1 MESIDMENTLSLNS
15 EVGYQLPRE
24 IILRA
29 IGYQNPDSAGEEIN
43 DLITEYLGLA
53 IIAADPKAIYRSTSF
68 RLVGDDQVELL
79 DGQILTSE
87 MLYQTIAECEGII
100 IGLVTLGSKT
110 DAAIAAVSQEDAF
123 CGYLTDVISSLLVEI
138 LAHKF
143 WQYLVSELGS
153 QGYRATS
160 FVSPGAIKF
169 PLPEQKRIFQFLQP
183 ERIGVTL
190 TESCLMEPSKSLT
203 VILGYGKQIEPAKY
217 SHDCSTCDMKD
228 CLIRGIH
235 IDLAESNAGY

>member
-110 DAAIAAVSQEDAF
+110 VLPSPPCPRRRF

-138 LAHKF
+138 
-143 WQYLVSELGS
+143 STSSGS
-153 QGYRATS
+153 T
-160 FVSPGAIKF
+160 
-169 PLPEQKRIFQFLQP
+169 
-183 ERIGVTL
+183 
-190 TESCLMEPSKSLT
+190 
-203 VILGYGKQIEPAKY
+203 
-217 SHDCSTCDMKD
+217 
-228 CLIRGIH
+228 
-235 IDLAESNAGY
+235 